1 MLADLLVCPGCR
13 VIGEGRIELRTL
25 TVAGD
30 VLACA
35 CGRRHAIVDGV
46 PIVMPHADSYV
57 REEIATVLE
66 RDLPV
71 EVQGLLVAGG
81 PDDAPY
87 PRLLEHVSIYMDA
100 HWGERAAVSPF
111 VERVAARAGHRVRH
125 AVELG
130 CSAGRIVAE
139 LAASADHVVGVDLQ
153 FATLRRARRL
163 LAGEP
168 VTYGRRIVGRHYQPV
183 RVTAPAVANT
193 TLVCGNALDPP
204 LVPGA
209 YERVVAFNVLDSVKA
224 PRQLLAVVDALCA
237 PGGELLLSS
246 PYAWQSGIVDEDERL
261 GGADPAA
268 EITRILRTGHG
279 LRASYQ
285 IEDEA
290 ELAWTLRRDARSE
303 VTYRVH
309 YLRATKAG

>member
-25 TVAGD
+25 STAGD

-35 CGRRHAIVDGV
+35 CGRKHPVVDGV

-57 REEIATVLE
+57 REEIAAVLE

-71 EVQGLLVAGG
+71 EVANLLVAGG

-100 HWGERAAVSPF
+100 HWGDRASPF
-111 VERVAARAGHRVRH
+111 VERVRARASHRVQR

-139 LAASADHVVGVDLQ
+139 LAAGADQVVGVDLQ
-153 FATLRRARRL
+153 LATLRRARRM

-168 VTYGRRIVGRHYQPV
+168 VTYGRRVVGRHYEAV
-183 RVTAPAVANT
+183 RVSAPAVANA

-209 YERVVAFNVLDSVKA
+209 YERVVAFNVLDSVRT
-224 PRQLLAVVDALCA
+224 PRQLLAVIDALCA
-237 PGGELLLSS
+237 PGGEILVSS
-246 PYAWQSGIVDEDERL
+246 PYAWQSGIVDEAERL

-268 EITRILRTGHG
+268 EITRILRTGQD
-279 LRASYQ
+279 LRASYR
-285 IEDEA
+285 IDDEA
-290 ELAWTLRRDARSE
+290 ELAWTLRRDARTE
-303 VTYRVH
+303 VAYRVH
-309 YLRATKAG
+309 YLRATKAR